1 MEGRRIKVG
10 QTEGGN
16 EVKYKT
22 RKDMI
27 RLNCSIIAETE
38 EKRAK
43 AIALATELVELSLHD
58 KGCVEYDLLGS
69 LTNTDRLVI
78 YETWQSEADL
88 KAHMASEHFRRLV
101 PAIEEV
107 ATLTLERFEF

>member
-1 MEGRRIKVG
+1 MV
-10 QTEGGN
+10 QN
-16 EVKYKT
+16 
-22 RKDMI
+22 D
-27 RLNCSIIAETE
+27 
-38 EKRAK
+38 EKPATP
-43 AIALATELVELSLHD
+43 AIDDHN
-58 KGCVEYDLLGS
+58 GS

-107 ATLTLERFEF
+107 ATLTLERFDF